1 MKILHI
7 ISQYSE
13 STGSGCCLQNI
24 LRQARAAGHENFLVS
39 GISEGVTPSSLDM
52 IDAGQCR
59 FVNFGEPPLIF
70 PIPGMS
76 DVMPCKSSRFGDL
89 SDDQLNLYE
98 EAWGTAIADALQ
110 TFQPD
115 IIHSHHLWIVSAI
128 ARQLS
133 TGVNI
138 PQVIS
143 CHSTDLHQYQS
154 HPQLRK
160 RVETCRE
167 ADRVFALSEEQKR
180 EIIKYFT
187 IAEEKITIVGGGI
200 NTEIFYSHKEKPAPP
215 PVQIVYSGKLS
226 RARGVNWLLEA
237 MTGFTPEEAHLHLAG
252 SDTGEE
258 AIQCLQRGKQLEKC
272 GLVTVHGSLPQPELA
287 KLMRQSHLFV
297 LPAFQEDLPLVLLEA
312 LACGC
317 RLACT
322 DLPDCVELLGRAKSG
337 LVELVALP
345 DPASLAMP
353 EKIDQ
358 ELFQN
363 WLYNTL
369 RTLVDKIKQSPQLSV
384 EEKLECQS
392 IIARSSWHDVFTR
405 INKVYMKLTN
415 QTFEQITSP
424 MHYKSIS
431 FQGIAGAYSDLA
443 CRTARPDLETVP
455 CKSFEDA
462 FHAVREK
469 QADLAMIP
477 VDNTIAGRV
486 ADVHHLLP
494 ESRLHIVGEHFQR
507 ISHCLVGL
515 PGARLEEITDIH
527 SHIHALPQCRNYIHD
542 HNFTT
547 HVAADTAS
555 GAANL
560 KKSND
565 PTQAAIASELA
576 AELYGLDIL
585 DRDIQDNNLNT
596 TRFLILSRDNFVPM
610 YEEKIRFLTTFL
622 FEVRNIPAALYK
634 ALGGFATNNI
644 QMVKLESYVDDHF
657 NVARFYVDVEGH
669 IESRSLNMALEEL
682 RFFAKNLTVM
692 GTYPAHPFRIS
703 L

>member
-7 ISQYSE
+7 ISQHSK
-13 STGSGCCLQNI
+13 STSSDCCLQNI
-24 LRQARAAGHENFLVS
+24 IRQARIAGHENFLVA
-39 GISEGVTPSSLDM
+39 GISEGVTPSLDM
-52 IDAGQCR
+52 IDAEQCR

-76 DVMPCKSSRFGDL
+76 NVITSKSSRFSDL
-89 SDDQLNLYE
+89 SDYQLNLYE

-115 IIHSHHLWIVSAI
+115 IVHSHHLWIVSAI
-128 ARQLS
+128 ARRLS
-133 TGVNI
+133 AGVNI

-143 CHSTDLHQYQS
+143 CHSTDLHQYHS
-154 HPQLRK
+154 LPQLRK

-167 ADRVFALSEEQKR
+167 ADRIFALSEEQKK
-180 EIIKYFT
+180 EVIKDFSVPKG
-187 IAEEKITIVGGGI
+187 KITIVGGGI
-200 NTEIFYSHKEKPAPP
+200 NTELFYFHKKRPAPQ
-215 PVQIVYSGKLS
+215 PVEIVYAGKLS
-226 RARGVNWLLEA
+226 RTRGANWLLEA
-237 MTGFTPEEAHLHLAG
+237 MTGFTPEEAHLHLVG
-252 SDTGEE
+252 SGIGEE

-272 GLVTVHGSLPQPELA
+272 RLVTVHGSLAQPELA
-287 KLMRQSHLFV
+287 ELMRQSHIFV
-297 LPAFQEDLPLVLLEA
+297 LPSLHEEFPLVLLEA

-317 RLACT
+317 HLACT
-322 DLPDCVELLGRAKSG
+322 SLTSCVELLGRVESG
-337 LVELVALP
+337 LVEFITLP
-345 DPASLAMP
+345 DPISPDMP
-353 EKIDQ
+353 GKSDQ
-358 ELFQN
+358 ELLQSR
-363 WLYNTL
+363 LYKTL
-369 RTLVDKIKQSPQLSV
+369 RTLVDKIKQSPQLSM
-384 EEKLECQS
+384 EEKLERQS
-392 IIARSSWHDVFTR
+392 ILAHSSWHHVFTR
-405 INKVYMKLTN
+405 INKVYTELTN
-415 QTFEQITSP
+415 QTFEQINSP

-494 ESRLHIVGEHFQR
+494 ESRLHIVGEHFQP

-515 PGARLEEITDIH
+515 PGAKLEEITDIH

-542 HNFTT
+542 HNLTT

-610 YEEKIRFLTTFL
+610 YEENIRFLTTFL

-692 GTYPAHPFRIS
+692 GTYRAHPFRIS

>member
-7 ISQYSE
+7 ISQHPE

-24 LRQARAAGHENFLVS
+24 IRQARAAGHENFLVT
-39 GISEGVTPSSLDM
+39 GISEGVTPSLDM
-52 IDAGQCR
+52 IDAERCC

-70 PIPGMS
+70 PVPGMS
-76 DVMPCKSSRFGDL
+76 DVMPCKSSRFSDL
-89 SDDQLNLYE
+89 SDYQLNLYE
-98 EAWGTAIADALQ
+98 EAWGTAITNALQ

-115 IIHSHHLWIVSAI
+115 IVHSHHLWIVSAI
-128 ARQLS
+128 ARRLS
-133 TGVNI
+133 AGVNI

-143 CHSTDLHQYQS
+143 CHSTDLHQYHS

-167 ADRVFALSEEQKR
+167 ADQIFALNEEQKK
-180 EIIKYFT
+180 EIIKDFSVPK
-187 IAEEKITIVGGGI
+187 EKITIVGGGI
-200 NTEIFYSHKEKPAPP
+200 NTEIFYFHKKKPAPQ
-215 PVQIVYSGKLS
+215 PVQIVYAGKLS

-237 MTGFTPEEAHLHLAG
+237 MTGFTPEEAHLHLVG
-252 SDTGEE
+252 SGTGEE

-272 GLVTVHGSLPQPELA
+272 RLVTVHGSLPQPELA
-287 KLMRQSHLFV
+287 ELMRQSHIFV
-297 LPAFQEDLPLVLLEA
+297 LPSLHESLPLVLLEA
-312 LACGC
+312 LSCGC
-317 RLACT
+317 HLACPNLT
-322 DLPDCVELLGRAKSG
+322 GCVELLGSAESG
-337 LVELVALP
+337 LVEFISLP
-345 DPASLAMP
+345 TAPDMP
-353 EKIDQ
+353 KKNDQ
-358 ELFQN
+358 ELLQSR
-363 WLYNTL
+363 LYKTL
-369 RTLVDKIKQSPQLSV
+369 RTLVDKIKQSPQLSM
-384 EEKLECQS
+384 EEKLERQS
-392 IIARSSWHDVFTR
+392 IIAHSSWDHVFTR
-405 INKVYMKLTN
+405 INKIYTELTN
-415 QTFEQITSP
+415 QTFEQINSP

-494 ESRLHIVGEHFQR
+494 ESRLHIVGEHFQP

-515 PGARLEEITDIH
+515 QGAKLEEITDIH

-610 YEEKIRFLTTFL
+610 YEENIRFLTTFL

-669 IESRSLNMALEEL
+669 IESRSLKMALEEL

-692 GTYPAHPFRIS
+692 GTYRAHPFRIS